1 MTRCLTRSLSS
12 RNSRRPS
19 SAARKL
25 TKWLRHSRSRS
36 IDESCRTL
44 RAHHIFASI
53 RPQAPPI
60 ACPQVASAN
69 GEHCSRGPQ
78 TGARHMT
85 NAPHLASIR
94 PPGTAEC
101 LSPVCINQ
109 WLALLQRLPNWC
121 QAHHEP
127 ITFLL
132 ASAPQVTAECLS
144 PGRVTTECLSP
155 GRVKQW
161 LALPQGPPNWCQAHD
176 ERNGYF
182 RSHVADSFLKAN
194 CI

>member
-1 MTRCLTRSLSS
+1 M
-12 RNSRRPS
+12 
-19 SAARKL
+19 
-25 TKWLRHSRSRS
+25 
-36 IDESCRTL
+36 
-44 RAHHIFASI
+44 ASI
-53 RPQAPPI
+53 APGAPK
-60 ACPQVASAN
+60 
-69 GEHCSRGPQ
+69 

-132 ASAPQVTAECLS
+132 ASVPPSHRRVPAPRLHQPMAS
-144 PGRVTTECLSP
+144 IAPGAPKPVP
-155 GRVKQW
+155 GT
-161 LALPQGPPNWCQAHD
+161 
-176 ERNGYF
+176 
-182 RSHVADSFLKAN
+182 
-194 CI
+194 